1 MKAKTMKAKYRLAL
15 LVFSGAA
22 LCVATVTGLRAQVK
36 PPVYVVIEI
45 SKMMD
50 ADAYKKAVV
59 AAGPTTKSAGG
70 HFIIRSQKLI
80 ALDGVP
86 PNRFVVVAFD
96 SEEKARAWRDS
107 PVIKKLAATR
117 EKTTES
123 RSFMVEGL
131 AN

>member
-1 MKAKTMKAKYRLAL
+1 MKARYRLAL
-15 LVFSGAA
+15 VLFSGVALAA
-22 LCVATVTGLRAQVK
+22 MTVTGLKAQAK

-50 ADAYKKAVV
+50 AAAYKKAVV
-59 AAGPTTKSAGG
+59 AAGPATKSAGG
-70 HFIIRSQKLI
+70 RFIIRSAKPV

-86 PNRFVVVAFD
+86 PYRFVVVAFD

-107 PVIKKLAATR
+107 PVIQKLRATR
-117 EKTTES
+117 AKTTES